1 MLGFIHLGVSNI
13 REKGDIRDLY
23 SRVSVCYGGGGKW
36 REKPLSLYETNLV
49 LRVDQNEKIFR
60 QEMWLLKEQEPP

>member
-23 SRVSVCYGGGGKW
+23 NRVIVSM
-36 REKPLSLYETNLV
+36 E
-49 LRVDQNEKIFR
+49 
-60 QEMWLLKEQEPP
+60 

>member
-23 SRVSVCYGGGGKW
+23 SRVSVSYGGRGKW
-36 REKPLSLYETNLV
+36 VWKPLSLYKTSLV
-49 LRVDQNEKIFR
+49 SRVDQNEKIFR
-60 QEMWLLKEQEPP
+60 QEICLFKD